1 MTKCASPKA
10 WPQWYFV
17 AKASLRIKPPAN
29 TKVSIW
35 FYACHC
41 YRGLKTMLP
50 ISVAFSAMTFWQG
63 FCCKVNAESTTDCR
77 KGYEKGRPLTVSL
90 CSNFSSEDIRL
101 FWKVERELL
110 GLPCFFCTS
119 YAIYFNVPTQ
129 GVFLLSLHRL
139 RATSLL
145 AGCKFPY
152 IFFVHIS
159 SKLFSTKSFH
169 IVLCMR
175 HFLHD

>member
-1 MTKCASPKA
+1 MTTFGHKLLSIMHLHFSSVTSQFQFGFSTAGLNKKCTSIHMSPQRTV
-10 WPQWYFV
+10 QWNIYISPLL
-17 AKASLRIKPPAN
+17 KHDLNGILLLKPLLGLNRQN

-50 ISVAFSAMTFWQG
+50 ISVAFSAVTFWQIRG
-63 FCCKVNAESTTDCR
+63 FCCNVNAESTTDCR

-110 GLPCFFCTS
+110 GLPCFF
-119 YAIYFNVPTQ
+119 
-129 GVFLLSLHRL
+129 LHQ
-139 RATSLL
+139 
-145 AGCKFPY
+145 
-152 IFFVHIS
+152 
-159 SKLFSTKSFH
+159 
-169 IVLCMR
+169 LCNI
-175 HFLHD
+175 L

>member
-1 MTKCASPKA
+1 MCHQRTVQRNIYISPLLKHD
-10 WPQWYFV
+10 
-17 AKASLRIKPPAN
+17 LNGILLLKPLLGLNRQN

-50 ISVAFSAMTFWQG
+50 ISVAFSAMTFWQLRG

-139 RATSLL
+139 RATL
-145 AGCKFPY
+145 KYRIKVP
-152 IFFVHIS
+152 
-159 SKLFSTKSFH
+159 
-169 IVLCMR
+169 R
-175 HFLHD
+175 